1 MPGKSQEIKGQTIAA
16 IFKKK
21 DNSQIAEEK
30 NRQREK
36 GTERDMAAWPELL
49 VKSDMCPHIAS
60 QYMWETSVLQI
71 KHRQRQRQGETR
83 KESSDSCCPAA
94 RASS

>member
-16 IFKKK
+16 ISKKK
-21 DNSQIAEEK
+21 DNSQIAEER
-30 NRQREK
+30 NRQRERE
-36 GTERDMAAWPELL
+36 TERDMAAGPELL

-71 KHRQRQRQGETR
+71 THRTQTETETGRETQGI
-83 KESSDSCCPAA
+83 
-94 RASS
+94 